1 MKVTYKTDT
10 GRLRAVNE
18 DSILVDETMGIFLI
32 ADGLGG
38 HQAGE
43 VASNMAVKE
52 CYASLKENIGKIK
65 SEEEISRLLAE
76 SLTKAHNAIKAK
88 SKTDPNLVGMG
99 TTLIQ
104 VLIQKNR
111 AHICNIGDSRV
122 YLLREKIEQVTKD
135 HTSEVYL
142 AKDWLMKEYLPLKKF
157 RILTQAVGN
166 SETLT
171 PEIEMVELQRNDILL
186 LCTDGLTDMLSDEEI
201 ELIIQNYRSNINTAV
216 NCLIKEANDK
226 GGLDNISVILIEYE

>member
-18 DSILVDETMGIFLI
+18 DSILIDETMGIFLI

-43 VASNMAVKE
+43 VASNTAVKE

-65 SEEEISRLLAE
+65 GEEEISNLLAE